1 VAGNEAGNDV
11 LSSCAVK
18 KLVPIDPAV
27 LGVMPKR
34 RAPMSKPT
42 RRNFLAMTAASAAS
56 LPFMKLFASTTKLP
70 GEHAPS
76 GPVTVHLTAGEQRFS
91 PAGSLTWQS
100 AGRAASG
107 DTITLRGTSSQQP
120 ILGFGAAFTD
130 AACHI
135 LNQLPEAERAT
146 LLHELFHPDQMA
158 LSVCRLCIGSSDY
171 ARTMY
176 SFDDGDADPE
186 LARFSIAHDRDY
198 ILPVLRQARQIN
210 SNLFLLGSPWSP
222 PGWMKDN
229 NSMLGGTI
237 RKRYLGAYANY
248 IVKFLQ
254 AYSAEGVAIDAVSP
268 QNEVDTD
275 QDSRMPACL
284 LPQEIEVEYVGK
296 YLGPAMEAAGLKTKI
311 WLIDHN
317 YNLWGRA
324 ICELDDEKVRK
335 YTKAIAWHGYI
346 GQPDW
351 VQKVF
356 AAHPEAEMYWTEGGP
371 DITDPGYLKDWAKWS
386 KTFCGILRNGMRCII
401 GWNLALDEN
410 GKPNIGP
417 FPCGGVVT
425 IHSQTREITRSGQY
439 WAFTHYS
446 RAFRRSSTVIQS
458 DGDIKDVCHVVARNP
473 DGTYVAVLTN
483 TGAAGRTVW
492 IKQGK
497 SALEVPL
504 APDSVTTLA
513 WS

>member
-1 VAGNEAGNDV
+1 
-11 LSSCAVK
+11 
-18 KLVPIDPAV
+18 
-27 LGVMPKR
+27 
-34 RAPMSKPT
+34 MSKQT
-42 RRNFLAMTAASAAS
+42 RRNFLAMTTASAVS
-56 LPFMKLFASTTKLP
+56 LPFMKAFASATPKSPEEQTPARKVSVNVTT
-70 GEHAPS
+70 
-76 GPVTVHLTAGEQRFS
+76 GEQRYS
-91 PAGSLTWQS
+91 PSGSLEWQS
-100 AGRAASG
+100 AGRAPSE
-107 DTITLRGTSSQQP
+107 DTIILRGVSSKQP
-120 ILGFGAAFTD
+120 ILGFGAALTD
-130 AACHI
+130 AACYV
-135 LNQLPEAERAT
+135 LNQLPEAEQDR

-176 SFDDGDADPE
+176 SFDEGDPDPD
-186 LARFSIAHDRDY
+186 LTRFSIAHDRDY
-198 ILPVLRQARQIN
+198 ILPILRRARQIN
-210 SNLFLLGSPWSP
+210 SNLYLLASPWSP

-237 RKRYLGAYANY
+237 RKKYLGSYANY

-254 AYSAEGVAIDAVSP
+254 AYAAEGVSVDSVSP

-296 YLGPAMEAAGLKTKI
+296 YLGPAIEAAGLKTKI
-311 WLIDHN
+311 WLLDHN

-335 YTKAIAWHGYI
+335 YTKSIAWHGYV

-351 VQKVF
+351 VRKVF
-356 AAHPEAEMYWTEGGP
+356 AAHPDAEMYWTEGGP
-371 DITDPGYLKDWAKWS
+371 DITDPGYAKDWTKWS
-386 KTFCGILRNGMRCII
+386 KTFCEILRNGLRCII
-401 GWNLALDEN
+401 GWNMALDEN

-425 IHSQTREITRSGQY
+425 IHSQTREVTRSGQY
-439 WAFTHYS
+439 WAFAHYS

-458 DGDIKDVCHVVARNP
+458 EGEIKDVCHVVAGNP
-473 DGTYVAVLTN
+473 DGTYAAVLTN
-483 TGAAGRTVW
+483 TGAARRTVR
-492 IKQGK
+492 IKQGNN
-497 SALEVPL
+497 ALEVPL
-504 APDSVTTLA
+504 PPDSVVNLV

>member
-1 VAGNEAGNDV
+1 M
-11 LSSCAVK
+11 LKS
-18 KLVPIDPAV
+18 
-27 LGVMPKR
+27 
-34 RAPMSKPT
+34 T
-42 RRNFLAMTAASAAS
+42 RRNFLKMTTASAAG
-56 LPFMKLFASTTKLP
+56 LPFLKAFSSTTQPSLNQQTP
-70 GEHAPS
+70 TGSVAVHVTTGDQRYAPS
-76 GPVTVHLTAGEQRFS
+76 
-91 PAGSLTWQS
+91 GSLTWQS
-100 AGRAASG
+100 AGRAQRE
-107 DTITLRGTSSQQP
+107 DTIILRGVRSTQP

-130 AACHI
+130 AACYVLH
-135 LNQLPEAERAT
+135 QLPENDRDR
-146 LLHELFHPDQMA
+146 LLRELFHPDQLG

-171 ARTMY
+171 ARSMY
-176 SFDDGDADPE
+176 SFDEGEPDPE
-186 LARFSIAHDRDY
+186 LSRFSIAHDRDY

-210 SNLFLLGSPWSP
+210 SNLFLFGSPWSP

-229 NSMLGGTI
+229 NSMLGGTL
-237 RKRYLGAYANY
+237 RRRCLGAYANY

-254 AYSAEGVAIDAVSP
+254 GYAAEGVSIDAISP

-296 YLGPAMEAAGLKTKI
+296 HLGPAIEAAGLKTQI
-311 WLIDHN
+311 WLVDHN

-324 ICELDDEKVRK
+324 ICELDDEKVCK
-335 YTKAIAWHGYI
+335 YTKSIAWHGYL
-346 GQPDW
+346 GKPEW

-371 DITDPGYLKDWAKWS
+371 DITDPGYAKDWAKWS
-386 KTFCGILRNGMRCII
+386 KTFCEILKNGLRCII

-425 IHSQTREITRSGQY
+425 IHSQTGEVTRSGQY
-439 WAFTHYS
+439 WALAHYS

-458 DGDIKDVCHVVARNP
+458 DGEIKDVCHVAVENP
-473 DGTYVAVLTN
+473 DGTHAAVLTN
-483 TGAAGRTVW
+483 SGTERRTVW
-492 IKQGK
+492 LKQGK
-497 SALEVPL
+497 NALEVLL

>member
-1 VAGNEAGNDV
+1 
-11 LSSCAVK
+11 
-18 KLVPIDPAV
+18 
-27 LGVMPKR
+27 
-34 RAPMSKPT
+34 MSKPT
-42 RRNFLAMTAASAAS
+42 RRNFLAITAASAAS
-56 LPFMKLFASTTKLP
+56 LPFMKVFASTPKLP
-70 GEHAPS
+70 GEHASS

-107 DTITLRGTSSQQP
+107 DTITLRGTGSQQP

-130 AACHI
+130 AACHM
-135 LNQLPEAERAT
+135 LNQLPEAERAK

-237 RKRYLGAYANY
+237 RKRYLGTYANY
-248 IVKFLQ
+248 IVKFLK
-254 AYSAEGVAIDAVSP
+254 AYAAEGVAIDAVSP

-296 YLGPAMEAAGLKTKI
+296 YLGPAIEAAGLKTQI
-311 WLIDHN
+311 WLVDHN

-335 YTKAIAWHGYI
+335 YTKSIAWHGYI
-346 GQPDW
+346 GKPDW

-356 AAHPEAEMYWTEGGP
+356 AAHPDTEMYWTEGGP

-386 KTFCGILRNGMRCII
+386 KTFCEILRNGMRCII

-439 WAFTHYS
+439 WAFAHYS
-446 RAFRRSSTVIQS
+446 RAFRRSSTVMQS
-458 DGDIKDVCHVVARNP
+458 DGDIKDVCHVIARNP
-473 DGTYVAVLTN
+473 DGTYAAVLTN

-492 IKQGK
+492 IKQGN
-497 SALEVPL
+497 SALEVSLP
-504 APDSVTTLA
+504 PDSVVTLA

>member
-1 VAGNEAGNDV
+1 
-11 LSSCAVK
+11 
-18 KLVPIDPAV
+18 
-27 LGVMPKR
+27 
-34 RAPMSKPT
+34 MSKPT